1 MNNLRQK
8 IFQKRK
14 VICTGNP
21 DRLGTIASAVKQKF
35 PDATFISKSAGYDL
49 SDIDQNLIH
58 RLTNTFKNH
67 NTFVNASYIAPY
79 AQSKL
84 LEICNQSLKFCDVFN
99 IGSTHEYDNLGHEEY
114 RLSKLDLRNKSLELN
129 TYRFRTSHIIVGGI
143 NKYNDP
149 STDNW
154 IDPEEICELV
164 VWITNQRFGVPIISI
179 DQPKQA
185 W

>member
-1 MNNLRQK
+1 MKELRDRLFQHRK
-8 IFQKRK
+8 I
-14 VICTGNP
+14 ICTGNP
-21 DRLGTIASAVKQKF
+21 NRSGTIASAVKKIF
-35 PDATFISKSAGYDL
+35 PDTTFISKSLGYDL
-49 SDIDQNLIH
+49 SDIDQTMIH

-67 NTFVNASYIAPY
+67 NTFINASYIAPY
-79 AQSKL
+79 AQTKL
-84 LEICNQSLKFCDVFN
+84 LEICHHSLKFCDVFN
-99 IGSTHEYDNLGHEEY
+99 IGSTHEYDNLGCEEY
-114 RLSKLDLRNKSLELN
+114 RLSKLDLRNKSLNLN

-143 NKYNDP
+143 KKYNNS

-154 IDPEEICELV
+154 IDPTEICELI